1 MMTTVE
7 TTQKP
12 RRFYQMMAWV
22 FVAVAFGGFIPTYW
36 LKLMDGSFAGK
47 PILHIHGFLLF
58 AWVLFYAVQVNFVA
72 NRKMADH
79 RSWGIAGVSLFT
91 ALAISIVLAA
101 INTIKQGELTG
112 FATQAASFSI
122 VTFSG
127 IAIITAFITL
137 AIMNVHRPEWHSRLM
152 SLSFVPLL
160 EAPMARPFAVLMT
173 PPGAVGPPPVFVT
186 LPPSLVIDLL
196 LIAFLI
202 YDRRVLGRFHPV
214 TVWGAVAII
223 AVQILCVPISTHPA
237 WIATAKAI
245 AGLAS

>member
-1 MMTTVE
+1 MTTIE
-7 TTQKP
+7 TFEKP
-12 RRFYQMMAWV
+12 RRFYQTMAWV
-22 FVAVAFGGFIPTYW
+22 FVAIAFGGFIPTYW

>member
-1 MMTTVE
+1 MTTFE

-12 RRFYQMMAWV
+12 QRFYQTMAWV
-22 FVAVAFGGFIPTYW
+22 FVAIAFGGFIPTYW

-47 PILHIHGFLLF
+47 PILHIHGLMLF

-101 INTIKQGELTG
+101 INTIKLGELSG

-127 IAIITAFITL
+127 IALIAAFIVL
-137 AIMNVHRPEWHSRLM
+137 AIMNVHRSNWHSRLM
-152 SLSFVPLL
+152 TLSFVPLL
-160 EAPMARPFAVLMT
+160 QAPMARPFAVLMT

-186 LPPSLVIDLL
+186 LPPAIVIDLL
-196 LIAFLI
+196 LVAMLVF
-202 YDRRVLGRFHPV
+202 DRKTSGRFHPV
-214 TVWGAVAII
+214 TVWGSVSIV
-223 AVQILCVPISTHPA
+223 AVQILCVPVSTNPA

-245 AGLAS
+245 AGLAG

>member
-1 MMTTVE
+1 MTTIE
-7 TTQKP
+7 TFEKP
-12 RRFYQMMAWV
+12 RRFYQTMAWV
-22 FVAVAFGGFIPTYW
+22 FVAIAFCGFIPTYW

-47 PILHIHGFLLF
+47 PILHIHGFMLF
-58 AWVLFYAVQVNFVA
+58 AWVLFYAVQTNFVA

-101 INTIKQGELTG
+101 INTIKLGEQTG

-127 IAIITAFITL
+127 IALIAAFIVL
-137 AIMNVHRPEWHSRLM
+137 AIMNVHRADWHSRLM
-152 SLSFVPLL
+152 TLSFVPLL
-160 EAPMARPFAVLMT
+160 QAPMARPFAVMMT

-186 LPPSLVIDLL
+186 LPPAIVIDL
-196 LIAFLI
+196 IFVAMLI
-202 YDRRVLGRFHPV
+202 YYRKVTGRFHPV
-214 TVWGAVAII
+214 TLWGSIAII
-223 AVQILCVPISTHPA
+223 AVQILCVPISTSPA

-245 AGLAS
+245 AGLAG

>member
-1 MMTTVE
+1 MTTIE
-7 TTQKP
+7 TFEKP
-12 RRFYQMMAWV
+12 RRFYQTMAWV

-36 LKLMDGSFAGK
+36 MKLIDGSFGGK

-101 INTIKQGELTG
+101 INTITQGAVAG
-112 FATQAASFSI
+112 FATQAAAFSI

-137 AIMNVHRPEWHSRLM
+137 AIMNVHRPDWHSRLM
-152 SLSFVPLL
+152 TLSFVPLL
-160 EAPMARPFAVLMT
+160 QAPMARPFAVLMT

-186 LPPSLVIDLL
+186 LPPAIVIDLL
-196 LIAFLI
+196 LVAMLV
-202 YDRRVLGRFHPV
+202 YDRKTTGRFHPV

-223 AVQILCVPISTHPA
+223 AVQILCVPISTSPT

-245 AGLAS
+245 AGLAG

>member
-1 MMTTVE
+1 V
-7 TTQKP
+7 P
-12 RRFYQMMAWV
+12 RKSVPDFAREALAWV
-22 FVAVAFGGFIPTYW
+22 FVAIAFGGFIPTYW

-72 NRKMADH
+72 ARKMADH

-112 FATQAASFSI
+112 FGSQAASFSI

-127 IAIITAFITL
+127 IALIAAFITL
-137 AIMNVHRPEWHSRLM
+137 AIMNVNRPDWHSRLM
-152 SLSFVPLL
+152 TLSFVPLL
-160 EAPMARPFAVLMT
+160 QAPMARPFAVLMT

-186 LPPSLVIDLL
+186 LPPAIVIDLIL
-196 LIAFLI
+196 VAMLV
-202 YDRRVLGRFHPV
+202 YDRRVTGRFHPV
-214 TVWGAVAII
+214 TVWGFVAIV
-223 AVQILCVPISTHPA
+223 AVQVLCVPISTSPA

>member
-1 MMTTVE
+1 MTTLE

-12 RRFYQMMAWV
+12 RRFYQTMAWV
-22 FVAVAFGGFIPTYW
+22 FVAIAFGGFIPTYW
-36 LKLMDGSFAGK
+36 LKLMDGSFGGK

-72 NRKMADH
+72 NRKTADH

-91 ALAISIVLAA
+91 ALAISILLAA
-101 INTIKQGELTG
+101 INTIKLGEIAG

-137 AIMNVHRPEWHSRLM
+137 AIMNVHRPDWHSRLM
-152 SLSFVPLL
+152 SLSFIPLL

-214 TVWGAVAII
+214 TVWGGVAII
-223 AVQILCVPISTHPA
+223 AVQVLCVPISTNPV

-245 AGLAS
+245 AGLAG

>member
-1 MMTTVE
+1 
-7 TTQKP
+7 
-12 RRFYQMMAWV
+12 MAWV

-101 INTIKQGELTG
+101 INTIKLGELTG

-127 IAIITAFITL
+127 IAIITAFITF
-137 AIMNVHRPEWHSRLM
+137 AIMNVHRPDWHSRLM
-152 SLSFVPLL
+152 SLSFIPLL

-186 LPPSLVIDLL
+186 LPPSFVIDLL

-214 TVWGAVAII
+214 TLWGGIAII
-223 AVQILCVPISTHPA
+223 AVQVLCVPISTSPA

-245 AGLAS
+245 AGLAG

>member
-1 MMTTVE
+1 
-7 TTQKP
+7 
-12 RRFYQMMAWV
+12 MMAWV

>member
-12 RRFYQMMAWV
+12 RRFYQMMAWG

-36 LKLMDGSFAGK
+36 LKLMDGNFAGK

-137 AIMNVHRPEWHSRLM
+137 PIMNVHRLEWHSRLM

-245 AGLAS
+245 ASLAS

>member
-1 MMTTVE
+1 MTTFE

-12 RRFYQMMAWV
+12 RRFYQTMAWV

-101 INTIKQGELTG
+101 INTIKLGELTG

-137 AIMNVHRPEWHSRLM
+137 AIMNVHRPDWHSRLM
-152 SLSFVPLL
+152 SLSFIPLL

-186 LPPSLVIDLL
+186 LPPSFVIDLL

-214 TVWGAVAII
+214 TLWGGIAII
-223 AVQILCVPISTHPA
+223 AVQVLCVPISTSPA

-245 AGLAS
+245 AGLAG

>member
-1 MMTTVE
+1 MTTLE

-12 RRFYQMMAWV
+12 RRFYQTMAWV
-22 FVAVAFGGFIPTYW
+22 FVAIAFGGFIPTYW

-72 NRKMADH
+72 NRKTADH

-91 ALAISIVLAA
+91 ALAISILLAA

-137 AIMNVHRPEWHSRLM
+137 AIMNVHRPDWHSRFM
-152 SLSFVPLL
+152 SLSFIPLL

-214 TVWGAVAII
+214 TVWGGVAII
-223 AVQILCVPISTHPA
+223 AVQVLCVPISTNPV
-237 WIATAKAI
+237 WIASAKAI
-245 AGLAS
+245 AGLAG

>member
-1 MMTTVE
+1 MTTVE
-7 TTQKP
+7 TIQKP
-12 RRFYQMMAWV
+12 RRFYQIMAWV

-58 AWVLFYAVQVNFVA
+58 AWVLFYAVQTNFVA

-91 ALAISIVLAA
+91 ALAISILLAA
-101 INTIKQGELTG
+101 INTIKLGEQTG

-127 IAIITAFITL
+127 IAIIAAFITL
-137 AIMNVHRPEWHSRLM
+137 AIMNVHRPDWHSRLM
-152 SLSFVPLL
+152 TLSFVPLL
-160 EAPMARPFAVLMT
+160 QAPMARPFAVLMT

-186 LPPSLVIDLL
+186 LPPAIVIDLIL
-196 LIAFLI
+196 VAMLV
-202 YDRRVLGRFHPV
+202 YDRKVTGRFHPV
-214 TVWGAVAII
+214 TIGGSIAII
-223 AVQILCVPISTHPA
+223 AVQVLCVPVSTSPA

-245 AGLAS
+245 AGLAG

>member
-1 MMTTVE
+1 MTTFE

-12 RRFYQMMAWV
+12 RRFYQTMAWV

-101 INTIKQGELTG
+101 INTIKLGELTG

-127 IAIITAFITL
+127 IAIITAFITF
-137 AIMNVHRPEWHSRLM
+137 AIMNVHRPDWHSRLM
-152 SLSFVPLL
+152 SLSFIPLL

-186 LPPSLVIDLL
+186 LPPSFVIDLL

-214 TVWGAVAII
+214 TLWGGIAII
-223 AVQILCVPISTHPA
+223 AVQVLCVPISTSPA

-245 AGLAS
+245 AGLAG

>member
-1 MMTTVE
+1 MTTIE

-12 RRFYQMMAWV
+12 KRFYQTMAWV
-22 FVAVAFGGFIPTYW
+22 FVAIAFGGFIPTYW

-47 PILHIHGFLLF
+47 PILHIHGFMLF
-58 AWVLFYAVQVNFVA
+58 AWVLFYAVQTNFVA

-101 INTIKQGELTG
+101 INTIKQGEQTG
-112 FATQAASFSI
+112 FAMQAAAFSI

-137 AIMNVHRPEWHSRLM
+137 AIMNVHRPDWHSRLM
-152 SLSFVPLL
+152 TLSFVPLL
-160 EAPMARPFAVLMT
+160 QAPMARPFAVLMT

-186 LPPSLVIDLL
+186 LPPAIVIDLL
-196 LIAFLI
+196 LVAMLV
-202 YDRRVLGRFHPV
+202 YDRKATGRFHPV
-214 TVWGAVAII
+214 TVWGGVAII
-223 AVQILCVPISTHPA
+223 AVQVLCVPLSTNPA
-237 WIATAKAI
+237 WIATAKTI
-245 AGLAS
+245 AGLAG

>member
-1 MMTTVE
+1 
-7 TTQKP
+7 
-12 RRFYQMMAWV
+12 
-22 FVAVAFGGFIPTYW
+22 
-36 LKLMDGSFAGK
+36 
-47 PILHIHGFLLF
+47 
-58 AWVLFYAVQVNFVA
+58 VQVNFVA
-72 NRKMADH
+72 NRKTADH

-91 ALAISIVLAA
+91 ALAISILLAA
-101 INTIKQGELTG
+101 INTIKLGEIAG

-137 AIMNVHRPEWHSRLM
+137 AIMNVHRPDWHSRLM
-152 SLSFVPLL
+152 SLSFIPLL

-214 TVWGAVAII
+214 TIWGGVAII
-223 AVQILCVPISTHPA
+223 AVQVLCVPISTNPV

-245 AGLAS
+245 AGLAG

>member
-1 MMTTVE
+1 MTTFE
-7 TTQKP
+7 ATQKP
-12 RRFYQMMAWV
+12 RRFYQTMAWV
-22 FVAVAFGGFIPTYW
+22 FVAIAFGGFIPTYW
-36 LKLMDGSFAGK
+36 LKLMDDSFGGE

-72 NRKMADH
+72 NRKTADH

-91 ALAISIVLAA
+91 ALTISILLAA

-137 AIMNVHRPEWHSRLM
+137 AIMNVHRPDWHSRFM
-152 SLSFVPLL
+152 SLSFIPLL

-214 TVWGAVAII
+214 TVWGGVAII
-223 AVQILCVPISTHPA
+223 AVQVLCVPISTNPV

-245 AGLAS
+245 AGLAG

>member
-1 MMTTVE
+1 MTTLE

-12 RRFYQMMAWV
+12 RRFYQTMAWV
-22 FVAVAFGGFIPTYW
+22 FVAIAFGGFIPTYW
-36 LKLMDGSFAGK
+36 LKLMDGSFSGK

-58 AWVLFYAVQVNFVA
+58 AWVLFYALQVNFVA
-72 NRKMADH
+72 NRKTADH

-137 AIMNVHRPEWHSRLM
+137 AIMNVHRPDWHSRLM
-152 SLSFVPLL
+152 SLSFIPLL

-202 YDRRVLGRFHPV
+202 YDRRVLGRFHSV
-214 TVWGAVAII
+214 TIWGGVAII
-223 AVQILCVPISTHPA
+223 AVQVLCVPISTNPV
-237 WIATAKAI
+237 WIASAKAI
-245 AGLAS
+245 AGLAG